1 MKKLFKKKLFLLIL
15 ITIVLLIVMGISS
28 RKNSKI
34 NYLGSVFNVV
44 MSPLQQFTSY
54 TGDKIKE
61 VTNYFG
67 DVSTLKEENEN
78 LKERVEQLE
87 YEVRELEIFREKN
100 EELKDVLNIK
110 DQFEDFGFCGANIIA
125 RDMGNWFNIFTIN
138 AGIKDGVAESD
149 TVITQNAL
157 VGRIMMTD
165 IMSSK
170 VISIIDVDST
180 VSARVVRTRDLVVV
194 KGDLKLKDDG
204 LCRIEYIEPHIDIS
218 VGDTIETSGLGGIY
232 PRGIVIGE
240 VKEVRQINNELNRYA
255 IIEPAVDFKRI
266 EEVYVL
272 KREQ

>member
-1 MKKLFKKKLFLLIL
+1 
-15 ITIVLLIVMGISS
+15 MGISS